1 MDKFW
6 NDNLEVKEE
15 LVEVVKIM
23 KKRVK
28 SSNKLISDI
37 LLDMVNN
44 SGKML
49 RPAFVIISAKFGNYD
64 RKKILPL
71 AAAIEMLHMATLVHD
86 DIIDNALIR
95 RSKPT
100 IQAEYGKDYAV
111 FIGDF
116 LFSQSFLLLS
126 DNINVANL
134 KKVSKVVSR
143 ICKGEIDQFESR
155 YDINITINDYL
166 KRIAAKTAA
175 LFALSFYVGAYE
187 SNCGEE
193 LSKVL
198 ASIGY
203 NIGIAF
209 QIIDDILDY
218 TGEESVVGK
227 PLCNDIRQGVF
238 TLPLIYSLERNRDE
252 KIISLIKK
260 RNYCEDDIKRIVA
273 FVQQNG
279 GITQSKMLAEKYT
292 KKAFDKIAMLKD
304 SPPKQILIDVT
315 TKLLY
320 RNY

>member
-6 NDNLEVKEE
+6 NDNLEVKKE

-23 KKRVK
+23 KKGVK

-134 KKVSKVVSR
+134 KKSLKWFQEYAKER
-143 ICKGEIDQFESR
+143 L
-155 YDINITINDYL
+155 INL
-166 KRIAAKTAA
+166 KADMT
-175 LFALSFYVGAYE
+175 
-187 SNCGEE
+187 
-193 LSKVL
+193 
-198 ASIGY
+198 
-203 NIGIAF
+203 
-209 QIIDDILDY
+209 
-218 TGEESVVGK
+218 
-227 PLCNDIRQGVF
+227 
-238 TLPLIYSLERNRDE
+238 
-252 KIISLIKK
+252 
-260 RNYCEDDIKRIVA
+260 
-273 FVQQNG
+273 
-279 GITQSKMLAEKYT
+279 
-292 KKAFDKIAMLKD
+292 
-304 SPPKQILIDVT
+304 
-315 TKLLY
+315 
-320 RNY
+320 